1 MQYILENND
10 ALKIY
15 DKKLG
20 FMSNEIYRNIVSL
33 IEDYI
38 YANSINKYNVNDI
51 ISYLSLK
58 DGNNDKKQ
66 IIIDELAELSLN
78 KKYVLPPYSEEII
91 NELISTINIER
102 EKARTI
108 QAFKEGSKGKS
119 QSEQALQ
126 AQNYLN
132 KKRAMIEH
140 LENKK

>member
-1 MQYILENND
+1 MLLNNYFSKKNK
-10 ALKIY
+10 LLYKMKIMNSRNQEYEEDFNDDY
-15 DKKLG
+15 DR
-20 FMSNEIYRNIVSL
+20 IQ
-33 IEDYI
+33 
-38 YANSINKYNVNDI
+38 KY
-51 ISYLSLK
+51 
-58 DGNNDKKQ
+58 NDKKQ

>member
-1 MQYILENND
+1 MLLRSCAETASAFFLPNTTN
-10 ALKIY
+10 ASPGLTSLFK
-15 DKKLG
+15 
-20 FMSNEIYRNIVSL
+20 SNFLSSNISFVSL
-33 IEDYI
+33 LC
-38 YANSINKYNVNDI
+38 SI

-58 DGNNDKKQ
+58 DGDNDKKQ

-102 EKARTI
+102 EKARTV